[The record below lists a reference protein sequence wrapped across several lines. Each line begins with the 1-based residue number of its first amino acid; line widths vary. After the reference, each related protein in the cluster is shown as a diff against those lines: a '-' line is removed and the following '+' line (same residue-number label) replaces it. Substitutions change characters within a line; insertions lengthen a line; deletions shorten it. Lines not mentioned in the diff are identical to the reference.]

1 MASLEIIK
9 LQALVSIGK
18 DDGIKGYW
26 KGNLPQVIRVVPYS
40 AVQLFAYETYKKL
53 FTGKDGELSILE
65 RLATGACA
73 GKTSTF
79 VSDSIINLKFA
90 CSSGFLGVNQTHE
103 TLGQWC
109 VVFMSFGV
117 KEMDLGEDVDA
128 VDGGL

>member
-1 MASLEIIK
+1 MASLEIII

-40 AVQLFAYETYKKL
+40 AKL

-73 GKTSTF
+73 GMTSTF

>member
-26 KGNLPQVIRVVPYS
+26 KGNLPQVVPYS

-53 FTGKDGELSILE
+53 FTGKDGELSVLE
-65 RLATGACA
+65 RLAAGACA
-73 GKTSTF
+73 GMASTF
-79 VSDSIINLKFA
+79 VNGSIINLKFA
-90 CSSGFLGVNQTHE
+90 CSSGFLRVNQTRE

-109 VVFMSFGV
+109 VVFISFGV